1 MAKENKADK
10 KAAKAEAKAA
20 KKAEKG
26 EKNPEIVKSV
36 ISSVTAVACV
46 AAMVVTSLSIT
57 DKICNT
63 NKDIAEK
70 ASTGAGSAITSTDT
84 GSADVAGSDDAGLT
98 DDIGGADDTA
108 SADDT
113 SVADDTSAP
122 ADDSSS
128 SSSSSSTPSS
138 SSSSSSSSA
147 SKADADAAPVGTD
160 VAKVVAYYNKVA
172 NATKAYKGKI
182 TFKAKQG
189 ASTKITDT
197 SFPKAAMNIANGML
211 PNDYPSDFNKNY
223 VFTNGKAADGTS
235 INKVLPI
242 EGEGVMSKLS
252 ASGVASAKCAKSGNG
267 YKIEIKLKPES
278 TNSFSVQPPQH
289 KACMNCLDMTDDD
302 LKPFTCE
309 NCNIGYQGGTIMAV
323 VNDKGLLTEFHAY
336 NPMHITGTLKWT
348 AISGT
353 AVIDANWRRDAYMAY

>member
-1 MAKENKADK
+1 DGM
-10 KAAKAEAKAA
+10 
-20 KKAEKG
+20 
-26 EKNPEIVKSV
+26 
-36 ISSVTAVACV
+36 VT
-46 AAMVVTSLSIT
+46 
-57 DKICNT
+57 
-63 NKDIAEK
+63 
-70 ASTGAGSAITSTDT
+70 
-84 GSADVAGSDDAGLT
+84 
-98 DDIGGADDTA
+98 
-108 SADDT
+108 
-113 SVADDTSAP
+113 DDTSAP

-128 SSSSSSTPSS
+128 SASDSSTPSS

-160 VAKVVAYYNKVA
+160 ISKIVPYYNKVA

-211 PNDYPSDFNKNY
+211 PNDYPTDGSFNRNY
-223 VFTNGKAADGTS
+223 VITNGQSSDGKS
-235 INKVLPI
+235 INKILPI
-242 EGEGVMSKLS
+242 DGDSAMSKLT
-252 ASGVASAKCAKSGNG
+252 AAGVASAKCAKSGNG

-289 KACMNCLDMTDDD
+289 KACMDCLNMTDED

-353 AVIDANWRRDAYMAY
+353 AVIDANWKRDAYMAY